1 VQGNR
6 LHWLEILELPLLS
19 YSFDIVKNE
28 GLAQV
33 IVRDAFVKFYLDN
46 EKYLKPKSW
55 LYREVRNS
63 SLARLRDSKNS
74 SVSSEQ
80 LDLFNDTPGTTDSCP
95 RNPLKKDEKI
105 RRVCHFQRQ
114 LPEDLM
120 ELLTLKFGKKLNYK
134 EIAKQKETSVS
145 RVGYD
150 LQKLINELTLEL
162 QEEGIVEC
170 P

>member
-1 VQGNR
+1 MKGNH
-6 LHWLEILELPLLS
+6 LNWLETLELPLLS
-19 YSFDIVKNE
+19 YSNEIVKDE

-46 EKYLKPKSW
+46 EKYPKPKSW

-63 SLARLRDSKNS
+63 SLARRRDSKNS
-74 SVSSEQ
+74 FVSSRQ
-80 LDLFNDTPGTTDSCP
+80 LDLFNDTLGTTDSLTGN
-95 RNPLKKDEKI
+95 RLNKDEKI

-120 ELLTLKFGKKLNYK
+120 ELLTLKFRKKLNYE
-134 EIAKQKETSVS
+134 EIAKQKDTSVS

-150 LQKLINELTLEL
+150 LQKLINELTVEL
-162 QEEGIVEC
+162 KEEGIVG
-170 P
+170 